1 MMGVIA
7 MRIMVRM
14 IRGTTVMSQPA
25 DADHGD
31 DDNDHDDDDDDDDD
45 DDKEENDDYR

>member
-31 DDNDHDDDDDDDDD
+31 DDDDDD